1 MPTELIVG
9 AASSLTEVLTERGKA
24 FERTNPS
31 CVVRFSFASSGT
43 LLQQV
48 RQGAPLD
55 IFISASLQELDTL
68 EREKRLVAGSRRT
81 LTGNR
86 LVLIAPPRSRLK
98 GWEELA
104 TPAVR
109 RVALS
114 QPDSVPSGRYAKE
127 TLTKRGLW
135 AAVAP
140 KAVFGQNVRQ
150 TLAYVAG
157 GDVDAGFVFATDA
170 QRERRVRV
178 VATAVPGKD
187 HTPIVYSAAVLARTT
202 QAALAQRFIAF
213 LLTPEAQATFQ
224 RAGFVKDR
232 TS

>member
-1 MPTELIVG
+1 MPTELTVG
-9 AASSLTEVLTERGKA
+9 AASSLTDVLTELGRT
-24 FERTNPS
+24 FECANPN

-55 IFISASLQELDTL
+55 LFISASLQELDTL
-68 EREKRLVAGSRRT
+68 EREKRLLRGSRRT
-81 LTGNR
+81 VAGNR
-86 LVLIAPPRSRLK
+86 LVLIAPDKSTLRR
-98 GWEELA
+98 WEEL
-104 TPAVR
+104 TNPTVR

-135 AAVAP
+135 SAVAA

-157 GDVDAGFVFATDA
+157 GDVDAGIVFATDA
-170 QRERRVRV
+170 QREKRVRV

-187 HTPIVYSAAVLARTT
+187 HTPIVYPAAVVASSAH
-202 QAALAQRFIAF
+202 AALAQRFIAF
-213 LLTPEAQATFQ
+213 LLTPEAQAAFL
-224 RAGFVKDR
+224 RAGY
-232 TS
+232 THP